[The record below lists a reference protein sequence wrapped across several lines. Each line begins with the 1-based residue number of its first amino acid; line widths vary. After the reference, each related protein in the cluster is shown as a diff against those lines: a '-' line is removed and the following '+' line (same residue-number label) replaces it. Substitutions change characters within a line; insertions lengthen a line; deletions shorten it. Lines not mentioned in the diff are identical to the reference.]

1 MAHMSEFGMWLHA
14 ETKRSGLFKRDL
26 AFHSGITPQMISS
39 YVRGKASPTML
50 TFRCICEAL
59 AYFQG
64 MVLAL
69 SRPEIELLSDQLM
82 VAGLR
87 RI

>member
-1 MAHMSEFGMWLHA
+1 MAHMSEFGMWLHT
-14 ETKRSGLFKRDL
+14 ETKRSGLIKRDL
-26 AFHSGITPQMISS
+26 AFHSGVTPQMISS

-64 MVLAL
+64 RLVGL
-69 SRPEIELLSDQLM
+69 SKSEIELLSAELM